1 MFTFPRI
8 CKDLS
13 FEQQADKVREEVTEA
28 LEATGEDKDME
39 ALDVLHA
46 AEMLVRIQFEGREN
60 LLEQMVMK
68 VITKNS
74 LRGKYS
80 NRGSL

>member
-1 MFTFPRI
+1 MFTFPRV
-8 CKDLS
+8 CKALS
-13 FEQQADKVREEVTEA
+13 FEQQADKVREEVAEA

>member
-13 FEQQADKVREEVTEA
+13 FEQQADKVREEVAEA